1 MKSGKNISRKVRKV
15 RKGKLRELRGLRV
28 IQKTCP
34 LTQEQIDLKNS
45 PLGITLGL

>member
-1 MKSGKNISRKVRKV
+1 MKNGKKISRKV

-28 IQKTCP
+28 RQKTRP